1 MKDISPKEITVVGHG
16 PRKGP
21 WPGKGHTMVW
31 SIIRRATEEDVKRL
45 DAAQKRFEQR
55 HGIDLDTI
63 YMDCS
68 ETGYG
73 GGRAVNYKEAKYL
86 WRLWLRVVRR
96 ALGEENAEGIA
107 WGHVGYGA
115 A

>member
-1 MKDISPKEITVVGHG
+1 MA
-16 PRKGP
+16 
-21 WPGKGHTMVW
+21 W

-45 DAAQKRFEQR
+45 AAAQKRFEQR
-55 HGIDLDTI
+55 HGIDLDSV